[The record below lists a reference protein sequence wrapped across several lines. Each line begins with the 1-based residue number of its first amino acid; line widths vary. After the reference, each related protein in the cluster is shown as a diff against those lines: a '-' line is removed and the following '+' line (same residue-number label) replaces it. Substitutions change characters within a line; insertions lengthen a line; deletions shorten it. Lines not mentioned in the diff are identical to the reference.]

1 MRNFLK
7 EKRMWSYVSGVLRKL
22 IYDRDEKYVDL
33 LDSSEVNNSKIL
45 TWINNFVKHS
55 INIQLAKYETTK

>member
-55 INIQLAKYETTK
+55 INIRLAKYETTK